1 MSFARLRSRQPLRR
15 WTIAAGLL
23 GIIILGLMGS
33 WVAPHR
39 VLGAVQGLMEAL
51 RGLGYRGAVVFAVLQ
66 MLVAV
71 SGVLPAS
78 LLGVAAGAIYGFVP
92 GFLLAAAGTLVG
104 AILSFM
110 LSRSLFRP
118 TIERLSARRPR
129 LRNLDALVDQ
139 AGWQL
144 VCLLRLSPI
153 MPFSATSLALGLSR
167 IGLRSYALGTLAS
180 LPALAGYVF
189 TGTLA
194 DSSLAIFAAGASPV
208 HWGLLGLGI
217 IATGA
222 VTVRLGQIL
231 IKLGIVPSSMSH
243 FNIAGREEQ
252 TVVAVVNRPHDG

>member
-1 MSFARLRSRQPLRR
+1 MSFAERRSWRPFRR
-15 WTIAAGLL
+15 WTIATGLV
-23 GIIILGLMGS
+23 GILIFGLVAS
-33 WVAPHR
+33 WVAPDR
-39 VLGAVQGLMEAL
+39 LVGAAEGLMEAL

-78 LLGVAAGAIYGFVP
+78 LLGVASGAIYGFVP

-104 AILSFM
+104 AILSFI

-118 TIERLSARRPR
+118 TIERLSALRPR

-139 AGWQL
+139 AGWKL

-153 MPFSATSLALGLSR
+153 MPFSATSFALGLSR

-180 LPALAGYVF
+180 LPALSGYVF

-194 DSSLAIFAAGASPV
+194 GSSLSIFASGASPV

-217 IATGA
+217 IATLA
-222 VTVRLGQIL
+222 VSVHLGQIL
-231 IKLGIVPSSMSH
+231 IKLRIVPLGADHSK
-243 FNIAGREEQ
+243 IASREDQ
-252 TVVAVVNRPHDG
+252 AVITARKPVAQ